1 MSENKAEENKKI
13 EEEIETLIRNNTEI
27 FPENLD
33 DCSEKLKI
41 DYDITMYAVKKV
53 ILELME
59 RQNLDISE
67 VKFLDSGAYS
77 NVFKVGEFVVKLG
90 FSRENRGVPYSKHI
104 IRPLIAFK
112 LMMGAYLE
120 VQNLVDAKWYEGL
133 SDEEIEE
140 ELFNLYVKLRKDGII
155 WKDIKKE
162 NVGRLLKRNS
172 SNFEIDYIDKDGN
185 QDSYEMNV
193 SDDRLDVRE
202 RREDEN
208 EILPAGELVIIDRDY
223 LMGRGAWTTKDPTV
237 EKGREF
243 SKRYESME
251 K

>member
-1 MSENKAEENKKI
+1 MSENNEEKNRKI
-13 EEEIETLIRNNTEI
+13 EEELEALIRNNTEI
-27 FPENLD
+27 FPENLEN
-33 DCSEKLKI
+33 CSEKLKI

-104 IRPLIAFK
+104 IQPLIAFK
-112 LMMGAYLE
+112 LMMGAYIE

-140 ELFNLYVKLRKDGII
+140 ELFKLYVKLRKDNII

-172 SNFEIDYIDKDGN
+172 SNFEIDYIDKDRNYG
-185 QDSYEMNV
+185 SYEMNV
-193 SDDRLDVRE
+193 SDDRLDVKG

-237 EKGREF
+237 DIGKKF
-243 SKRYESME
+243 NKRYESME